1 MKLVKVTEMPKRTNH
16 DLQGYIA
23 EFMEMN
29 TSVVQVYFAPGEY
42 KTENSAQSSFC
53 QAILRA
59 KVPVKT
65 SVRNGKLYL
74 IRTDM

>member
-1 MKLVKVTEMPKRTNH
+1 MKLVKVKEIPSRTNH
-16 DLQGYIA
+16 NLQSYIA

-29 TSVVQVYFAPGEY
+29 TKVVQVEFAPEEY

-53 QAILRA
+53 QAIARA
-59 KVPVKT
+59 KAPIKS

-74 IRTDM
+74 IRIDM